1 MTGLPSFDT
10 IFHFQGNVGPFVSG
24 LPTEVPLWLAI
35 NLRQRLKCEIVLP
48 DWLSVGEYRP
58 PVFSEKSS
66 FLTNINYYKRLLLLF
81 PVVSIVTK
89 FPIICY
95 TWNSSSLTQVVF
107 LSPDC
112 SLCLLASDKHKWLSG
127 DGNSGDTKTRIP
139 AECKLADLRT
149 STDSLMNWLDWL
161 DSSVASLCSE
171 LAPGK
176 SR

>member
-95 TWNSSSLTQVVF
+95 T
-107 LSPDC
+107 
-112 SLCLLASDKHKWLSG
+112 
-127 DGNSGDTKTRIP
+127 
-139 AECKLADLRT
+139 
-149 STDSLMNWLDWL
+149 
-161 DSSVASLCSE
+161 
-171 LAPGK
+171 
-176 SR
+176 